1 MNAEK
6 HHPQGSAAHK
16 PETSGTQLSVVQ
28 DKTSFLEKKSH
39 PWISLC
45 FFIGLLLMWELIC
58 QMGYVPP
65 LFLPAPSNILH
76 EGWTMV
82 KSGLLFKHL
91 IASLGRI
98 LWGFLIACAAGLLVG
113 VITAFFSIPDSIG
126 TPLIASLYPIPKIA
140 ILPLLIL
147 WLGIGEASKVA
158 VIALGVFFPFVINVY
173 AGVKNVD
180 SLLVKAAISLGSNR
194 ANIIRKVLLPAALPM
209 IFAGMKLGIG
219 IALLLV
225 VASEMVAADMGLGFM
240 ILHAADLM
248 NTKRL
253 MVGLI
258 CLSCL
263 GLAFNWLFVKLE
275 AVCIPWKQ

>member
-1 MNAEK
+1 MTREK
-6 HHPQGSAAHK
+6 HHPQESGAYK
-16 PETSGTQLSVVQ
+16 PETSKMQLSVVQ

-39 PWISLC
+39 PWISLG

-58 QMGYVPP
+58 RMEYVPP
-65 LFLPAPSNILH
+65 LFLPAPSNILL
-76 EGWTMV
+76 EGWIMV

-91 IASLGRI
+91 I
-98 LWGFLIACAAGLLVG
+98 
-113 VITAFFSIPDSIG
+113 T
-126 TPLIASLYPIPKIA
+126 
-140 ILPLLIL
+140 
-147 WLGIGEASKVA
+147 
-158 VIALGVFFPFVINVY
+158 
-173 AGVKNVD
+173 
-180 SLLVKAAISLGSNR
+180 SLGSNR

-225 VASEMVAADMGLGFM
+225 VASEMVAADRGLGFM

-263 GLAFNWLFVKLE
+263 GLFFNWLFVKLE
-275 AVCIPWKQ
+275 AVCIPWKE